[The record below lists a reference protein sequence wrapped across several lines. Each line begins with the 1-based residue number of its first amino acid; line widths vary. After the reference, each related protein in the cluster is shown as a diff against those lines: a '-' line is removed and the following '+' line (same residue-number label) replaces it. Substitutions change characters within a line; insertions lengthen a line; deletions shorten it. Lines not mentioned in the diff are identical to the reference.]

1 MCIISHVNEDCLT
14 LITSFLTMKET
25 LLLTM
30 CDNNHRN
37 FLMNQET
44 IWEHFISIPRPLWI
58 PNYYSFALKIFNK
71 SSSTCTKCD
80 RRLSRFCVLIICDC
94 TVNFEI
100 NTFFPRWHWNC
111 IDRGQTRM
119 RRSVGNCPCPIC
131 GKNSMYVLVTSY
143 P

>member
-30 CDNNHRN
+30 CNNDHRN
-37 FLMNQET
+37 FLMSQET
-44 IWEHFISIPRPLWI
+44 IWKQFISIPRPLWI

-100 NTFFPRWHWNC
+100 ISQCKNLCKLRNQYFFSQMALELHRPW
-111 IDRGQTRM
+111 T
-119 RRSVGNCPCPIC
+119 
-131 GKNSMYVLVTSY
+131 NSYEKKCW
-143 P
+143 